1 MSRRYQVTP
10 IADADISA
18 QCLWLMD
25 RSVAVAKKFLKAVHQ
40 TILNIAENPESGSFA
55 ETEDSDGLTL
65 STRYRAVRGFGK
77 IALYYVVKTDG
88 VRILRVLHGA
98 RRITASMIL
107 DD

>member
-1 MSRRYQVTP
+1 MSRRYQVAP

-18 QCLWLMD
+18 QCHWLMVQ
-25 RSVAVAKKFLKAVHQ
+25 SVAVSKKFLKAVHQ

-55 ETEDSDGLTL
+55 ETEDSNGLRL
-65 STRYRAVRGFGK
+65 STRYRAIRGFEK
-77 IALYYVVKTDG
+77 VAVYYVVKPDG

-98 RRITASMIL
+98 RRITASMIQ